1 MSDLNS
7 ESTLALLALA
17 RAGDRLALEVMA
29 ARLLPRLRRWAAGRL
44 PAWARDL
51 AETEDLVQE
60 TVVNVLAHLDDFE
73 PRHEAALTVYL
84 REALSNRLRNE
95 IRRAVRHPPAQ
106 GLEAIGEWPSLQPS
120 PLETAVTRE
129 ALDRYEAALAT
140 LASED
145 REAIVGRLELHY
157 SFEELAEAWGKS
169 SADAARKAV
178 KRAVNRL
185 ADAMRHDA
193 RES

>member
-1 MSDLNS
+1 MSDLDS
-7 ESTLALLALA
+7 ETTLALLALA
-17 RAGDRLALEVMA
+17 RAGDRPALEVMA

-60 TVVNVLAHLDDFE
+60 TVVNVLGHLDGFE

-106 GLEAIGEWPSLQPS
+106 GLEAIGEWPSLQAS
-120 PLETAVTRE
+120 PLETAVTRQ

-185 ADAMRHDA
+185 ADAMQHGA